1 MTGVDFIYMLV
12 EVKPFEEPRGLL
24 KDGVIVMEI
33 LVVKD
38 KRIDY
43 DGSAIQSHWA
53 YRNFGIL
60 GNSLVVF
67 RGKCDVRVKEM
78 IDIEDL
84 RGSKEIKSDNMVH
97 YIIEVFDLPN
107 VLFASTLQ
115 KLFIAKL
122 CEVLREYGVKT
133 ARKGD
138 DIYVDG
144 RKLSISI
151 ATVSPVSIKIHI
163 GINVEAKGIP
173 EGVDTIGL
181 KELGITDIKGFME
194 KTGEALVVEFK
205 KVKRDSLKVRWAQ

>member
-1 MTGVDFIYMLV
+1 MSEVIEVELLV
-12 EVKPFEEPRGLL
+12 I
-24 KDGVIVMEI
+24 KDR
-33 LVVKD
+33 
-38 KRIDY
+38 RIDY
-43 DGSAIQSHWA
+43 DGSAIRSHWA

-67 RGKCDVRVKEM
+67 RGKCDVKVEEM

-84 RGSKEIKSDNMVH
+84 RQKKEIKSDDMVH
-97 YIIEVFDLPN
+97 YIIEIFDFPN
-107 VLFASTLQ
+107 VLLASALQ

-122 CEVLREYGVKT
+122 CELLGEYGIKT
-133 ARKGD
+133 SRKGD

-173 EGVDTIGL
+173 EGVNAIGL
-181 KELGITDIKGFME
+181 EELGILDIQEFME
-194 KTGEALVVEFK
+194 KSGKALVEEFV
-205 KVKRDSLKVRWAQ
+205 KVKKDSLKVRWAE

>member
-1 MTGVDFIYMLV
+1 MELLV
-12 EVKPFEEPRGLL
+12 I
-24 KDGVIVMEI
+24 KDR
-33 LVVKD
+33 
-38 KRIDY
+38 RIDY
-43 DGSAIQSHWA
+43 DGSAIRSHWA

-67 RGKCDVRVKEM
+67 RGKCDVKVEEM

-84 RGSKEIKSDNMVH
+84 RQKKEIKSDDMVH
-97 YIIEVFDLPN
+97 YIIEIFDFPN
-107 VLFASTLQ
+107 VLLASALQ

-122 CEVLREYGVKT
+122 CELLGEYGIKT
-133 ARKGD
+133 SRKGD

-173 EGVDTIGL
+173 KGVNAIGL
-181 KELGITDIKGFME
+181 EELGILDIQEFME
-194 KTGEALVVEFK
+194 KSGKALVEEFV
-205 KVKRDSLKVRWAQ
+205 KVKKDSLKVRWAE

>member
-1 MTGVDFIYMLV
+1 M
-12 EVKPFEEPRGLL
+12 ELL
-24 KDGVIVMEI
+24 I
-33 LVVKD
+33 VKD
-38 KRIDY
+38 RRIDY
-43 DGSAIQSHWA
+43 DGSEIVSHWA

-67 RGKCDVRVKEM
+67 RGKCGVRVEEM

-84 RGSKEIKSDNMVH
+84 RGSKEIKSDDMVH

-122 CEVLREYGVKT
+122 CEVLGEYGIKT

-151 ATVSPVSIKIHI
+151 ATVSPVSIKMHI

-173 EGVDTIGL
+173 EGVDAIGL
-181 KELGITDIKGFME
+181 KELGITDVEGFME
-194 KTGEALVVEFK
+194 KTGGALVAEFD

>member
-1 MTGVDFIYMLV
+1 MSEVIEVELLV
-12 EVKPFEEPRGLL
+12 I
-24 KDGVIVMEI
+24 KDR
-33 LVVKD
+33 
-38 KRIDY
+38 RIDY
-43 DGSAIQSHWA
+43 DGSAIRSHWA

-67 RGKCDVRVKEM
+67 RGKCDVKVEEM

-84 RGSKEIKSDNMVH
+84 RQKKEIKSDDMVH
-97 YIIEVFDLPN
+97 YIIEVFEYPN
-107 VLFASTLQ
+107 VLLASALQ

-122 CEVLREYGVKT
+122 CELLGEYGIKT
-133 ARKGD
+133 SRKGD

-173 EGVDTIGL
+173 EGVNAIGL
-181 KELGITDIKGFME
+181 EELGILDIQEFME
-194 KTGEALVVEFK
+194 KSGKALVEEFV
-205 KVKRDSLKVRWAQ
+205 KVKKDSLKVRWAE

>member
-1 MTGVDFIYMLV
+1 VIEVELLV
-12 EVKPFEEPRGLL
+12 I
-24 KDGVIVMEI
+24 KDR
-33 LVVKD
+33 
-38 KRIDY
+38 RIDY
-43 DGSAIQSHWA
+43 DGSAIRSHWA

-67 RGKCDVRVKEM
+67 RGKCDVKVEEM

-84 RGSKEIKSDNMVH
+84 RQKKEIKSDDMVH
-97 YIIEVFDLPN
+97 YIIEVFDYPN
-107 VLFASTLQ
+107 VLLASALQ

-122 CEVLREYGVKT
+122 CELLGEYGIKT
-133 ARKGD
+133 SRKGD

-173 EGVDTIGL
+173 EGVNAIGL
-181 KELGITDIKGFME
+181 EELGILDIQEFME
-194 KTGEALVVEFK
+194 KSGKALVEEFV
-205 KVKRDSLKVRWAQ
+205 KVKKDSLKVRWAE

>member
-1 MTGVDFIYMLV
+1 LSEVIEVELLV
-12 EVKPFEEPRGLL
+12 I
-24 KDGVIVMEI
+24 KDR
-33 LVVKD
+33 
-38 KRIDY
+38 RIDY
-43 DGSAIQSHWA
+43 DGSAIRSHWA

-67 RGKCDVRVKEM
+67 RGKCDVKVEEM

-84 RGSKEIKSDNMVH
+84 RQKKEIKSDDMVH
-97 YIIEVFDLPN
+97 YIIEIFDFPN
-107 VLFASTLQ
+107 VLLASALQ

-122 CEVLREYGVKT
+122 CELLGEYGIKT
-133 ARKGD
+133 SRKGD

-173 EGVDTIGL
+173 EGVNAIGL
-181 KELGITDIKGFME
+181 EELGILDIQEFME
-194 KTGEALVVEFK
+194 KSGKALVEEFV
-205 KVKRDSLKVRWAQ
+205 KVKKDSLKVRWAE